1 MVFQHNWLIANS
13 FTLIFISLWLANTD
27 IQIIIYMQWNSLQNT
42 AVNEHLTHQYGI
54 RSNFFLTKLPTRSSL
69 HTLTQSTIAFKYAVV
84 FTEKQNTV
92 YFKSSNSKITTLPK
106 RKTTCTAWTSTMIE
120 ICMKITLVASSRQ
133 SPPSPIDSPQSTP
146 TLITCK
152 KERKKERKSPSQ
164 CHSKE

>member
-1 MVFQHNWLIANS
+1 MHRSFVSTLKQDFQTFNDEEISLAKLILMVFQHNWLIANS

-106 RKTTCTAWTSTMIE
+106 RKTTCTA
-120 ICMKITLVASSRQ
+120 
-133 SPPSPIDSPQSTP
+133 
-146 TLITCK
+146 
-152 KERKKERKSPSQ
+152 
-164 CHSKE
+164 